1 MSAIRAI
8 AAPFMPPTLDGGGV
22 RATLTL
28 LRRKATILRAQLL
41 EATGRK
47 RRHPPEPTDD
57 PEEPAERVVD
67 DYRNDPL
74 FWMCMLPH

>member
-8 AAPFMPPTLDGGGV
+8 AAPFGPASSHSGGV

-41 EATGRK
+41 EATGPK
-47 RRHPPEPTDD
+47 ERHPLGPRED
-57 PEEPAERVVD
+57 PEAPAEGFVD
-67 DYRNDPL
+67 DYRNDPH